1 LKERFNLEMRVE
13 AFNVINH
20 TNFTPYSLA
29 ATGLTGITTALN
41 SSTFGKP
48 LGAGDPRIWQAAAEL
63 HF

>member
-1 LKERFNLEMRVE
+1 MRVE